1 MSDDEAIE
9 RYLII
14 QSIVSCATSPWLVG
28 EVGLRQ
34 GFTIESVRRALKAR
48 GNIDAPHA
56 VPSILRSM
64 LRNGRIR
71 VVGKSLGSNVYRATP
86 KWLGELVG
94 EEWENDDE

>member
-14 QSIVSCATSPWLVG
+14 QSITSCATEPWLVG
-28 EVGLRQ
+28 AVGLTQ
-34 GFTIESVRRALKAR
+34 GFTIESVRRTLK
-48 GNIDAPHA
+48 GKCYTDSGL
-56 VPSILRSM
+56 VPSVLRSM